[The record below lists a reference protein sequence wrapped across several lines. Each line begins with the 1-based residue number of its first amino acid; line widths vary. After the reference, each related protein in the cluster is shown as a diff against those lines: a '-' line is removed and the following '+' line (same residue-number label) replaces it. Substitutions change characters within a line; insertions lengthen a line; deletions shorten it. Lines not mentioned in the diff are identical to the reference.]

1 MRPLRKSKRAV
12 RKKKPNDLEESSTPN
27 LVPQGGAQSFQPHIL
42 NMQKLVGNR
51 AVLQMMSEAGN
62 NETPVKSP
70 SLSPLI
76 DIPTKTNESLTIQRM
91 PTKSDVL
98 DNLGAPKK
106 HQRNRKGKIKK
117 ENSTKYRAVLEAM
130 ETFEGYTHANFLA
143 QTPEDIRTQMI
154 RVNQLLQKIYDTMSA
169 YKPKGKKGKYM
180 ASKLAEVKEF
190 QNTVARA
197 FLEKIDKPD
206 VQNALLGQSLT
217 SFFISAQRDA
227 GGAPLELDEDDQI
240 GSERGGSKEVLQ
252 FEEGYFKENQNTIS
266 DLKPGEE
273 EWYTHV
279 AELNTA
285 IDAEGLEKGWD
296 DEKIS
301 DEKYLRK
308 NAMRNEYDLGV
319 DELGIN
325 PDDARMSNRDVA
337 MSRLDQL
344 FDTKLIA
351 RTQFATLNMEDGS
364 KVEGTIMENAG
375 GEGST
380 APNEVLEEGLD
391 KGFDNKDELVEHR
404 HAKLGTGDPELMR
417 QLSRLY
423 LIDLIANQID
433 RNKGNYFIK
442 RDTEGNLLAI
452 TGIDNDF
459 AFGTGET
466 ADINTQELNGISRY
480 VDKEMAEMIMSLDA
494 SILDPVLSDLLPEV
508 EVQAAIKRL
517 EDLQRLLAEDET
529 NLLEPDEWLEHKD
542 AILDEGKDYYSSLMQ
557 DIQRAHSA
565 RYKT

>member
-1 MRPLRKSKRAV
+1 MDLMRPLRKPKRVV
-12 RKKKPNDLEESSTPN
+12 RKKKPNDLEESSTAN
-27 LVPQGGAQSFQPHIL
+27 LTAQGGTQSIQPHIL
-42 NMQKLVGNR
+42 NMQQLVGNR

-62 NETPVKSP
+62 KESS

-76 DIPTKTNESLTIQRM
+76 NLPTKTNENLRIQRM
-91 PTKSDVL
+91 PTQSDVL
-98 DNLGAPKK
+98 EKLGAPKK
-106 HQRNRKGKIKK
+106 HRRNRKGEIKK

-154 RVNQLLQKIYDTMSA
+154 RVNQLLQKIYDTMRA

-190 QNTVARA
+190 QNVVARA
-197 FLEKIDKPD
+197 FLEKIDKPG

-217 SFFISAQRDA
+217 SFFISAQRDT
-227 GGAPLELDEDDQI
+227 GGAPLELDEDDQT
-240 GSERGGSKEVLQ
+240 GSNRGGSKEVLQ
-252 FEEGYFKENQNTIS
+252 FEEGYFKENQDTLSKVNPNES
-266 DLKPGEE
+266 D
-273 EWYTHV
+273 EWNAGVRKLY
-279 AELNTA
+279 EA

-296 DEKIS
+296 AEKIEDEKF
-301 DEKYLRK
+301 LRK
-308 NAMRNEYDLGV
+308 NAMMNEYNLGI

-337 MSRLDQL
+337 MARLDQL

-380 APNEVLEEGLD
+380 SPKEVLGEGKD
-391 KGFDNKDELVEHR
+391 KGFSNKDELVGHR
-404 HAKLGTGDPELMR
+404 QAKLGTDDPELMR

-423 LIDLIANQID
+423 LIDLIANQVD

-466 ADINTQELNGISRY
+466 ADIKSQELRGVSRY
-480 VDKEMAEMIMSLDA
+480 VDKEMAEMIMNLDA
-494 SILDPVLSDLLPEV
+494 SILEPVLSDLLPEV

-517 EDLQRLLAEDET
+517 EDLQRLLGEDET

-542 AILDEGKDYYSSLMQ
+542 AIVDENKDYFSSLMRDVQ
-557 DIQRAHSA
+557 NDWRVK
-565 RYKT
+565 YK